1 MPIDTRQF
9 FRRDAALMRPVGISV
24 VIPTACR
31 MERAASIRRAIESVL
46 SQENVDV
53 ELIVVVNGPTH
64 DRGLRAELE
73 ANPALRVAYLPEP
86 NLPAAHRH
94 GRTMVTRPFFAF
106 LDDDDEYLP
115 RALETRAAEMLA
127 DPRLDVVATNG
138 IWAPDNSPYIKR
150 TEGVEADPLM
160 ALLRGN
166 WLGSCGALFRSAT
179 VSPDYFDGRTRHY
192 EWTMLGFRLA
202 LAGRRIRFLDV
213 PTYILNET
221 PESLSR
227 SDAYCRAEPPFL
239 TSMLEF
245 DLAPRY
251 RKRIR
256 EKILESLHTLAG
268 RALAAGRIGEAWGYH
283 VRSLMRPQG
292 FKYVVFT
299 RHLVWPTMR
308 WVAGRSGGDQSG

>member
-1 MPIDTRQF
+1 MK
-9 FRRDAALMRPVGISV
+9 PVGVSV
-24 VIPTACR
+24 IIPTACR
-31 MERAASIRRAIESVL
+31 VERAASIRRAIESVL

-64 DRGLRAELE
+64 DRELRAELE
-73 ANPALRVAYLPEP
+73 SDPALRVAYLPEP
-86 NLPAAHRH
+86 NLPAAQRH
-94 GRTMVTRPFFAF
+94 GRTMVTKPFFAF

-115 RALETRAAEMLA
+115 SALETRAAEMLA

-138 IWAPDNSPYIKR
+138 FWGPDNSPHIKR

-160 ALLRGN
+160 ALLHGN

-192 EWTMLGFRLA
+192 EWTMLAFRLA
-202 LAGRRIRFLDV
+202 LAGHRIRFLDV
-213 PTYILNET
+213 PTYIVNET

-227 SDAYCRAEPPFL
+227 SDAYGLAEPPFL
-239 TSMLEF
+239 ISLLEF

-251 RKRIR
+251 RRRIR
-256 EKILESLHTLAG
+256 EKILESLHGLAG
-268 RALAAGRIGEAWGYH
+268 RALAAGRIGDAWGYH
-283 VRSLMRPQG
+283 VRSLMRPKG

-299 RHLVWPTMR
+299 RHLVWPTLR
-308 WVAGRSGGDQSG
+308 WAVGRSGGERS